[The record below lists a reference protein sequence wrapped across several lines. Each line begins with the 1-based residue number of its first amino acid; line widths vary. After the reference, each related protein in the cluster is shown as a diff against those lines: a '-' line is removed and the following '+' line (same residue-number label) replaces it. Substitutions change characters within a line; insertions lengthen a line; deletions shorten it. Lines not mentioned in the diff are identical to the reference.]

1 MVSLLLGI
9 AFCVTIYSALP
20 YLLAIV
26 LVVVAGKTIWRAL
39 KSDEKKES

>member
-1 MVSLLLGI
+1 MVTLLLGI
-9 AFCVTIYSALP
+9 ALCVTLYSALP

-39 KSDEKKES
+39 KHDDKEES